1 MKLALKDTW
10 IIELKNDFP
19 DHLHTIEN
27 LSDSIELIMELARD
41 YYFCKHQIRMLK
53 RAGKEN
59 LSLQYQETLDELKKE
74 LNWLLRKYS
83 NKC

>member
-1 MKLALKDTW
+1 MKQAFKDTW

-19 DHLHTIEN
+19 EHLHTIDS

-53 RAGKEN
+53 IARKEN
-59 LSLQYQETLDELKKE
+59 LSLQYKETLDELKKE
-74 LNWLLRKYS
+74 LNRLLRKYS
-83 NKC
+83 IK